1 MMQNEIERL
10 AVFDFDGT
18 IIPFNS
24 FRLYIVYLPLLLLVS
39 GNLSGFT
46 AVVSL
51 VYKKATGRIS
61 HLQLK
66 RALVDL
72 SVGLK
77 NLAFARF
84 LFLLCRSNIKN
95 EIRLYKRIGC
105 TTCLSTAAP
114 SAYANRV
121 AELLGVDQVF
131 AYGDGRFSW
140 GEGGDNVGST
150 KLRNIDVYF
159 GSGCYVIE
167 VMYTD
172 HSDDIPL
179 LETAKRKVIVK
190 PRKEQY
196 LKIVTLFPEAEFY

>member
-1 MMQNEIERL
+1 MMRNEIERL

-24 FRLYIVYLPLLLLVS
+24 FRLYIAYLPLLFLVS
-39 GNLSGFT
+39 GDFSGFA

-51 VYKKATGRIS
+51 VCRKANKRIS
-61 HLQLK
+61 HLQFK

-72 SVGLK
+72 SAGVK
-77 NLAFARF
+77 NFGFAKF
-84 LFLLCRSNIKN
+84 LFCICRSNIKK
-95 EIRLYKRIGC
+95 EISLYKSIGC

-114 SAYANRV
+114 SNYANKV
-121 AELLGVDQVF
+121 AEFLGVDQVF

-140 GEGGDNVGST
+140 EEGVDNIGST
-150 KLRNIDVYF
+150 KLRNIDSHF

-179 LETAKRKVIVK
+179 LETAIRKVVVK